1 MQEGEDKEARLRER
15 ERDEGLRKL
24 ERGENYL
31 RQT

>member
-1 MQEGEDKEARLRER
+1 MQEGEDKEARLR